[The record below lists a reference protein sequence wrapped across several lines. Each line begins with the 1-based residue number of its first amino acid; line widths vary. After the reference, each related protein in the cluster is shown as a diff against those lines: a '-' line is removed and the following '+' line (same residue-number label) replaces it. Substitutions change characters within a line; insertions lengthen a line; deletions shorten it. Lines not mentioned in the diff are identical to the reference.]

1 MNMRKIIAVLSA
13 ALMLFTLLLNSITVP
28 ISKHFQKRSCQ

>member
-13 ALMLFTLLLNSITVP
+13 ALLLCAAYYLITNRRVD
-28 ISKHFQKRSCQ
+28 CGE